1 MRQVFT
7 ESFRALKENFPKS
20 VCLCCMELSMVFCGL
35 LLGALVSMVS
45 NDIVGII
52 AALLVWVLFG
62 APLSAG
68 AKRLYWLK
76 DAKGRFWEL
85 QQLFFY
91 YSTTHRYFRLLRQ
104 EVYQLIC
111 WVGLLLF
118 CFGPALSLLSG
129 LVPLGREGFGQPFY
143 EVLMAVV
150 TLLLAAG
157 LLVFFWLG
165 SKLFLVPYLFFERP
179 GHSYLQLFGISARI
193 MKGHARH
200 WILLLGVGIL
210 GLLAC
215 VLIVPILVV
224 LPYLR
229 LYSREAAQQWMQQW
243 LKEKQAVHGKTGEN
257 TGEEGVFGV

>member
-1 MRQVFT
+1 MKQMKKVFT

-20 VCLCCMELSMVFCGL
+20 VCLCCMELSMVFAAL
-35 LLGALVSMVS
+35 LMGVLVSMIW
-45 NDIVGII
+45 NDVAGIV
-52 AALLVWVLFG
+52 AALLVWVLLG

-76 DAKGRFWEL
+76 DAKGRFWEM

-91 YSTTHRYFRLLRQ
+91 YSTSHRYFRLLRQ
-104 EVYQLIC
+104 ELYQLIC
-111 WVGLLLF
+111 WVGLVLF

-129 LVPLGREGFGQPFY
+129 LLPLGREGFGQPFY
-143 EVLMAVV
+143 EVLMTVV
-150 TLLLAAG
+150 VLLLLAG

-179 GHSYLQLFGISARI
+179 GHSYLQLFGLSARI
-193 MKGHARH
+193 MKGHTRH
-200 WILLLGVGIL
+200 WVLLLGVGLL
-210 GLLAC
+210 GALAC

-243 LKEKQAVHGKTGEN
+243 LKQRKEN
-257 TGEEGVFGV
+257 VERSGEEGVFGV